1 MQTRQLWSDHQDY
14 ELYYEII
21 YAGVEQLVIL
31 GVMPLAM
38 LVYYNFSAYMAYKL
52 PQDMEINPPDGTIRR
67 TREKKMSKVLI
78 SIVTVFIFC
87 QSTRFIWYLYYS
99 INYKSIVNCPK
110 QFPDT
115 TGEHPWS
122 YILALIY
129 ELFLV
134 INASVNTVVYFTVNN
149 AFRKRLLR
157 HLTQPLIRLY
167 HFIHPLPPT

>member
-67 TREKKMSKVLI
+67 SREKKMSKVLI

-157 HLTQPLIRLY
+157 HLTQPLISLY